1 MRLRPVTSHWS
12 IIGAM
17 SPAVPDTTAA
27 RTVSL
32 ADAKA
37 QLSALIAAVERGESI
52 TITKHGR
59 PVANLSPVGSHR
71 SAAEAVAA
79 WRLYRAANPIPVP
92 DDFDVTDRRTL
103 HIGHRY

>member
-1 MRLRPVTSHWS
+1 MTATPFGVTN
-12 IIGAM
+12 
-17 SPAVPDTTAA
+17 P

-37 QLSALIAAVERGESI
+37 QLSALIAAVEAGESV

-59 PVANLSPVGSHR
+59 PVANLSPASGYR
-71 SAAEAVAA
+71 SAAEAVTA
-79 WRLYRAANPIPVP
+79 WRLYRADHPIPIP

>member
-1 MRLRPVTSHWS
+1 
-12 IIGAM
+12 M
-17 SPAVPDTTAA
+17 STPSSATNA
-27 RTVSL
+27 RMVSL

-37 QLSALIAAVERGESI
+37 QLSALIAAVEGGESI

-59 PVANLSPVGSHR
+59 PVANLSPVSGYQ
-71 SAAEAVAA
+71 SAAEAVTA
-79 WRLYRAANPIPVP
+79 WRLYRAAHPIPIP

>member
-1 MRLRPVTSHWS
+1 M
-12 IIGAM
+12 
-17 SPAVPDTTAA
+17 TAT

-59 PVANLSPVGSHR
+59 PVANLSPVGNYR

-79 WRLYRAANPIPVP
+79 WRLYQAQHPSDASRRDPE
-92 DDFDVTDRRTL
+92 FDVTDRRTL